1 MIVFAMLGPFKFTH
15 RISPPS
21 PPSKYHIAALLHPS
35 KTESLQQFQC
45 SPIFHYSLVIIVQVR
60 AMTMMLGIVW
70 HRKDHLTSSG
80 STAEMMDDGRWGGRR
95 KISIS
100 LVDSGTPTTLLFF
113 RVQCTS
119 HLSLPSYV
127 PFCINARDQR
137 YCQRKE
143 FRASTSEFR
152 FSAVTSS

>member
-80 STAEMMDDGRWGGRR
+80 STAEMMDDGRWGGVGRFQFPL
-95 KISIS
+95 SIP
-100 LVDSGTPTTLLFF
+100 VLLLRSFSF
-113 RVQCTS
+113 G
-119 HLSLPSYV
+119 
-127 PFCINARDQR
+127 
-137 YCQRKE
+137 
-143 FRASTSEFR
+143 
-152 FSAVTSS
+152 FSARLTYLCRPMFPSALMPETRDIANVKNSEPVPVNLDLVQ